1 MCNIVNNYELFIFDL
16 DDTLVETEKY
26 HYESWLHV
34 LKEYIGTNF
43 SMDYTYFIHKFHSVK
58 YDAIKNYLFDELG
71 IKDYD
76 NIINEKNMYFLNLI
90 KTKHIKL
97 INGVQ
102 DFLDLIILHNKKF
115 VIVTNGIKNNLEY
128 FLELFPILK
137 KSSYNYY
144 RERFIKKKPDPEC
157 YLQVIKDFPN
167 MKMIGFEDSIT
178 GIHAMSQVHC
188 IDTVFINNTQYY
200 YYNYIKETYK
210 LKYVITDYNDLYM
223 VNV

>member
-1 MCNIVNNYELFIFDL
+1 
-16 DDTLVETEKY
+16 
-26 HYESWLHV
+26 
-34 LKEYIGTNF
+34 
-43 SMDYTYFIHKFHSVK
+43 MDYTYFTQKFHSVNC
-58 YDAIKNYLFDELG
+58 DAFKNYLLNELN

-76 NIINEKNMYFLNLI
+76 YIINKKNIYFLNLI
-90 KTKHIKL
+90 KTKHITL
-97 INGVQ
+97 INGTQ
-102 DFLDLIILHNKKF
+102 NLLELIILHNKKF
-115 VIVTNGIKNNLEY
+115 VIVTNGIKDSLDY

-137 KSSYNYY
+137 KSSYNYS
-144 RERFIKKKPDPEC
+144 RETFIKKKPDPEC

-178 GIHAMSQVHC
+178 GIHAMSQVHS

-210 LKYVITDYNDLYM
+210 LKHVITDYNELYM